1 MSKAPKS
8 KAPKS
13 RESGMKKG
21 PIFEDVI
28 GKDDGPKQQ
37 DGVKKDGLSRQ
48 SPGADRQ
55 WIRPEKGGTCH
66 VSGLR
71 RMRVT
76 RPETVSYFL
85 FLRAA

>member
-1 MSKAPKS
+1 
-8 KAPKS
+8 
-13 RESGMKKG
+13 MKRVA
-21 PIFEDVI
+21 IFEDVI

-37 DGVKKDGLSRQ
+37 DGVKRDGLS
-48 SPGADRQ
+48 GADRQ